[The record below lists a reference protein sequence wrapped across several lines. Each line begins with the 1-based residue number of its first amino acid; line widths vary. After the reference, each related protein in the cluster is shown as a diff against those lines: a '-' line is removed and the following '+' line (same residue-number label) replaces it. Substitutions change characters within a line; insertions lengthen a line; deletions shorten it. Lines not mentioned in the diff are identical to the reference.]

1 MEYDM
6 DIFEDRYQRVYEQAV
21 VIRQTTENAEA
32 AAS

>member
-21 VIRQTTENAEA
+21 IIRKTTENAEA